1 MASGRKV
8 KWRVAEVASG
18 VRPRLRLTYFSF
30 TSLTIRS
37 LCRYLSELAAQSVV
51 PSQREGGVAGIFL
64 RKINGFG
71 LVRVIHV
78 AKVVERIGVALTCWM
93 KCWLRTRRRKTLD
106 KFPRTWMIAFTKPK
120 LCSLSVQSS
129 TGRKPIN
136 SSRATSGDPGS
147 GGASVAGRLHRPP
160 SSELMGLCRLP
171 A

>member
-1 MASGRKV
+1 MAMGI
-8 KWRVAEVASG
+8 EV
-18 VRPRLRLTYFSF
+18 TYFAF
-30 TSLTIRS
+30 TSLTICS
-37 LCRYLSELAAQSVV
+37 PCRYLSELVAQSVV

-64 RKINGFG
+64 RKINSFV

-78 AKVVERIGVALTCWM
+78 AEVFERIGVALIGWLN
-93 KCWLRTRRRKTLD
+93 CWLETQRKKTLD
-106 KFPRTWMIAFTKPK
+106 KFPRTWMIAFTKSK